1 MLPPDDAPNVW
12 RLPQVPSGGPEAA
25 REVASTCE
33 RLAALLRST
42 AATLGG
48 VEQLCAPNTGR
59 AAHAINQTLGAM
71 QREHELTAG
80 NFERSAQ
87 ALRRY
92 ADELAAAQRRHH
104 FSLSGMLK
112 AGAILV
118 GGAAAVWV
126 TLGAAAPAAVAVV
139 GAEVAVAESAAA
151 AATAACESAAAEFS
165 LLARAFAALR
175 GVTSISRMQIVYGE
189 IWMTAQSVRSE
200 AMDDRILPS
209 TSPRAIAL
217 DLAGMAAGAGAG
229 KVASL
234 ALAGRAGTA
243 VTTVGSTAAS
253 AVGGAAPQTVDDWE
267 RTGSFPA
274 SSFAWN
280 AAKGATSSVISGSGK
295 KLLDKADKWKAHHR
309 PRPQPGR
316 HRRPRSG

>member
-1 MLPPDDAPNVW
+1 MLPPDDRSTCW
-12 RLPQVPSGGPEAA
+12 RLPEIPSGGPEAA
-25 REVASTCE
+25 RDVAATCDG
-33 RLAALLRST
+33 LAALLRST
-42 AATLGG
+42 AATLTG
-48 VEQLCAPNTGR
+48 VRQLCATNTGR
-59 AAHAINQTLGAM
+59 AADAIDQALHAM
-71 QREHELTAG
+71 QREHEIAAG
-80 NFERSAQ
+80 DFERSAQ
-87 ALRRY
+87 AMRRF
-92 ADELAAAQRRHH
+92 ADDLAAAQRRHH

-126 TLGAAAPAAVAVV
+126 TLGAAGPAVVAAV

-175 GVTSISRMQIVYGE
+175 GVTSISRMQLVYGE

-200 AMDDRILPS
+200 VMDGRILPS

-229 KVASL
+229 KIATF
-234 ALAGRAGTA
+234 ALAGRAGA
-243 VTTVGSTAAS
+243 VGTTVAATAAS
-253 AVGGAAPQTVDDWE
+253 ALGGAAPQTVDEWE

-274 SSFAWN
+274 SSFAWD

-295 KLLDKADKWKAHHR
+295 KALDKVDKWKAHHH
-309 PRPQPGR
+309 PRPQPGK
-316 HRRPRSG
+316 HRRARSG